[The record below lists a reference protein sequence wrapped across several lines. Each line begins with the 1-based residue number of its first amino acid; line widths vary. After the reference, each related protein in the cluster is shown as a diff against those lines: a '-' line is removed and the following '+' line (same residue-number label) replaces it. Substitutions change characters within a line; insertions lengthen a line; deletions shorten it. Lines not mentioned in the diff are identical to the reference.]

1 MALTDRHVLPS
12 LLAAAALH
20 GWFAG
25 QQATRAAT
33 LARMDPWLSVIPAAS
48 GLLGAVIG
56 ITSTLLTERWRAR
69 TTLQQEQRL
78 VASRLRDERKEA
90 ILNFLASCQQ
100 VEHAAEQRSQI
111 GNHFVEGSPSLTHE
125 MWFRQKSLDLVAG
138 ARVRGTAYTLANCLM
153 ETVYGQHRTVG
164 EVQDFIHKQRGPFLD
179 AAKEALGIPENP
191 ELSGH

>member
-1 MALTDRHVLPS
+1 
-12 LLAAAALH
+12 
-20 GWFAG
+20 
-25 QQATRAAT
+25 
-33 LARMDPWLSVIPAAS
+33 MDPWLSVISAAS

-56 ITSTLLTERWRAR
+56 IASTLLTERWRTR

-78 VASRLRDERKEA
+78 AASRLRDEHKEA

-100 VEHAAEQRSQI
+100 VEIAAEHRSQNN
-111 GNHFVEGSPSLTHE
+111 NHFVEGSPGLTHD

-138 ARVRGTAYTLANCLM
+138 ARVRETAYALAGCLM
-153 ETVYGQHRTVG
+153 ETVYGEHRTVG

-191 ELSGH
+191 ELTSH